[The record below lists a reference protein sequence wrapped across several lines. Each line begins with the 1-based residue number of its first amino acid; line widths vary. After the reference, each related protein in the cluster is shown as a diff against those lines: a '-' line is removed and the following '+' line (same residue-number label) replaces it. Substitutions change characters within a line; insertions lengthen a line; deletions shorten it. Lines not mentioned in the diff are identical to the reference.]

1 MNADWSRYILKEQ
14 HVDLIRICYKKLKIL
29 PFKYVAIS
37 AELPENEKMHVF
49 CSLEWQLYTYIG
61 GVPFIEAAI
70 LFRNVLHSSLC
81 LSSLI
86 LSLETQNGS

>member
-1 MNADWSRYILKEQ
+1 MFETMTCSCAQKALERELLCWENMNADWSRYILKEQ

-49 CSLEWQLYTYIG
+49 CSL
-61 GVPFIEAAI
+61 
-70 LFRNVLHSSLC
+70 
-81 LSSLI
+81 
-86 LSLETQNGS
+86 